1 LHRKSRQYFISI
13 REKGGKVNRL
23 SSLAELEKLREA
35 LRQVANA
42 EKTCV
47 RICMTGCRAYGAEEV
62 RDAFLSEVH
71 GRHLEE
77 KVEIRE
83 TGCHGFCARAP
94 VVVIDPLDIF
104 YQQLSAQDVPA
115 IMDETVLNGK
125 VLERLVYTHPLTG
138 ERIAHISQIP
148 FYRGQTQIVLRNC
161 GKIDPRS
168 IEQYIIRDGYAA
180 LARVL
185 SSLSPDHVIEEIK
198 KSGLRGRGGAGFP
211 TGLKWSFA
219 KAASGKTK
227 YLICNA
233 DEGDPGAF
241 MDRAVLEGDPH
252 SVIEGMLIAA
262 YAIGAHAGYV
272 YVRAEY
278 PIAVEHLKI
287 AVAQARTAGFLGKDI
302 LGSNFNFDLN
312 IKEGAGAFVCG
323 EETALIASIEG
334 RRGTPR
340 PRPPFPAQSG
350 LWGKPT
356 NINNVETYANI
367 APIILK
373 GAGWYSSLG
382 TESSRGTKIF
392 SLAGRIN
399 NTGLVEVPIGIPLHE
414 IVFNVGG
421 GIPKGRRFKAVQMGG
436 PSGGCVPMN
445 HLNLPIDYGSLES
458 IGAIMGSGGMVVMD
472 QNTCMVDVARFF
484 LSFTQDESCGKCV
497 PCRLGTKRMLEIL
510 TRITRGEGME
520 GDIDLLQ
527 EMGQSIKDSSL
538 CGLGQTSPNPVLS
551 TIRHFREEYES
562 HIRYK
567 HCPAGV
573 CEALV
578 FAPCENTCPVR
589 CDAVGYI
596 SLISAGRY
604 DEALDLIR
612 LNMPLAGICGRVCNH
627 PCEKVCKRG
636 DIDDPVA
643 ISSLKRFAADW
654 EIKQGALAS
663 PTFLERPKDERIA
676 VVGCGPA
683 GLNVAY
689 YLGRR
694 GYRVTIFEAL
704 TVPGG
709 MLAVG
714 IPRFRLPINVIEHDI
729 RFICQHNVEINTGK
743 ALGKD
748 FTIEDLF
755 KQGYKAV
762 FLGLG
767 AHLDQKLGISGED
780 AHGVLK
786 GVEFLRQVNLGQ
798 KVDIGEKVAIIGGG
812 NVAIDVART
821 IMRLGAK
828 EITIVYRRTH
838 EEMPANIDEIEEA
851 EDEKINILYLLSPTK
866 IIVEKGR
873 VKGIE
878 CRRMKLGDYD
888 ASGRARPIPIQGSEF
903 VLEVDNVV
911 SAIGYM
917 PDLSWLQED
926 DKLVRNKDGTLVVD
940 PLTMATSMPGVFAGG
955 DLVTGPS
962 TIVEAMGSGY
972 CAAISI
978 ERYLKGWDL
987 YEDRLYEPL
996 RRAPVM
1002 FTEEE
1007 AAGSEK
1013 PRNHMPSLTSES
1025 RIESFSEV
1033 NLGFDEETA
1042 VREAKRC
1049 LRCDLQRRRE

>member
-1 LHRKSRQYFISI
+1 
-13 REKGGKVNRL
+13 VNRL
-23 SSLAELEKLREA
+23 SSLADLEKLREA
-35 LRQVANA
+35 LRQSVND
-42 EKTCV
+42 EKICI

-62 RDAFLSEVH
+62 RDAFLAEVR
-71 GRHLEE
+71 GRSLEE

-94 VVVIDPLDIF
+94 VIVIDPLDIF
-104 YQQLSAQDVPA
+104 YQQLSAQDVPT
-115 IMDETVLNGK
+115 IMNETVLKGK
-125 VLERLVYTHPLTG
+125 VLDRFLYPHPLTG
-138 ERIAHISQIP
+138 EKIVCTSQIP

-180 LARVL
+180 LAMVL
-185 SSLSPDHVIEEIK
+185 SSSSPDNVIEEVK

-219 KAASGKTK
+219 KASPGKIK

-262 YAIGAHAGYV
+262 YAIGAQAGYV

-287 AVAQARTAGFLGKDI
+287 AVAQARSLGLLGENI
-302 LGSNFNFDLN
+302 LGSDFSFILN

-356 NINNVETYANI
+356 NINNVETFANI

-373 GAGWYSSLG
+373 GADWYSSMG
-382 TESSRGTKIF
+382 TESSKGTKIF

-414 IVFNVGG
+414 IIFNVGG
-421 GIPKGRRFKAVQMGG
+421 GIPRGRRFKAVQMGG
-436 PSGGCVPMN
+436 PSGGCVPIK

-510 TRITRGEGME
+510 TRISRGDGVE
-520 GDIDLLQ
+520 GDIELLQ

-578 FAPCENTCPVR
+578 FAPCENSCPVR
-589 CDAVGYI
+589 CDAIGYI

-604 DEALDLIR
+604 EEALDLIR
-612 LNMPLAGICGRVCNH
+612 LTMPLAGICGRVCNH

-636 DIDDPVA
+636 EIDDPIA

-654 EIKQGALAS
+654 EIKRGTLA
-663 PTFLERPKDERIA
+663 PPAFLEKPKAERVA
-676 VVGCGPA
+676 VVGGGPA
-683 GLNVAY
+683 GLNAAY
-689 YLGRR
+689 HLGRR
-694 GYRVTIFEAL
+694 GYQVTIFEAL
-704 TVPGG
+704 PVPGG
-709 MLAVG
+709 MLVSG
-714 IPRFRLPINVIEHDI
+714 IPRFRLPLEVIEHDI
-729 RFICQHNVEINTGK
+729 QFIRQHNVEIVTGK
-743 ALGKD
+743 ELGKD
-748 FTIEDLF
+748 FTINDLF
-755 KQGYKAV
+755 QQGYKAV

-767 AHLDQKLGISGED
+767 AGLDQRLNIPGED
-780 AHGVLK
+780 AKGVLK
-786 GVEFLRQVNLGQ
+786 GVEFLRQVNLGK
-798 KVDIGEKVAIIGGG
+798 KVAIGEKVTIIGGG
-812 NVAIDVART
+812 NVAIDAARMA
-821 IMRLGAK
+821 MRTGAK
-828 EITIVYRRTH
+828 DATIIYRRTR
-838 EEMPANIDEIEEA
+838 EEMPANPEEIEEA
-851 EDEKINILYLLSPTK
+851 EDEKIKIMYLLSPAR
-866 IIVEKGR
+866 IITGKRR

-878 CRRMKLGDYD
+878 CLRMELGDYD
-888 ASGRARPIPIQGSEF
+888 STGRARPVPIPGSEF
-903 VLEVDNVV
+903 VIETDTVI

-917 PDLSWLQED
+917 PELNFMPED
-926 DKLVRNKDGTLVVD
+926 GRFMKNKDGTLAVD
-940 PLTMATSMPGVFAGG
+940 PVTLATGVPGVFAGG
-955 DLVTGPS
+955 DVVTGPS
-962 TIVEAMGSGY
+962 TVVEAMSGGY

-978 ERYLKGWDL
+978 DRYLKGQDL
-987 YEDRLYEPL
+987 YKNRLYEPL
-996 RRAPVM
+996 RRASVM
-1002 FTEEE
+1002 RTEEE
-1007 AAGSEK
+1007 AEEAGSEK
-1013 PRNHMPSLTSES
+1013 ARYHMATLESEN
-1025 RIESFSEV
+1025 RIASFSEV

-1049 LRCDLQRRRE
+1049 LRCDLERRRG